1 LKASYIQPAKEQ
13 QFVNYEDGYIT
24 FCNPLLLGGLVL
36 WLFCKHF
43 FLSVV
48 HSSAQGSRCCLS
60 WIINSKVFLEVL
72 SPGKLGVLMHAGVI
86 QILFLIGH
94 LYLLDW
100 RLKKIELCL
109 PTFINYS
116 TLNNEHDWRT
126 YVFSLVFLFGLFS
139 ITLYLRDDN
148 FFMLT
153 RVLKLFSTFV
163 VHMLLAWQTYWSF
176 VCNLDWALEKDQ
188 M

>member
-1 LKASYIQPAKEQ
+1 
-13 QFVNYEDGYIT
+13 
-24 FCNPLLLGGLVL
+24 
-36 WLFCKHF
+36 
-43 FLSVV
+43 
-48 HSSAQGSRCCLS
+48 
-60 WIINSKVFLEVL
+60 
-72 SPGKLGVLMHAGVI
+72 MHAGVI

-100 RLKKIELCL
+100 RLKEIELCL

-163 VHMLLAWQTYWSF
+163 VHMLLAWQTY
-176 VCNLDWALEKDQ
+176 
-188 M
+188 